1 MTKRLIEVEW
11 DEAFPEGNYEV
22 KLYIL
27 AQDRSYLVSDIVT
40 TISQCKAQLTQ
51 VNSSVNED
59 KVTASTFVSVLVKDA
74 EHLNVVLSNLKKI
87 PQVFEVSRTQ
97 N

>member
-1 MTKRLIEVEW
+1 MKRLIDVEW
-11 DEAFPEGNYEV
+11 DEAFPEGKYEV

-59 KVTASTFVSVLVKDA
+59 KVTASTLCFGFSDRCSTFKCCFIKFKEDTT
-74 EHLNVVLSNLKKI
+74 S
-87 PQVFEVSRTQ
+87 F
-97 N
+97 